1 MASLHMRQPATAR
14 ADTLGGLCRSKGAL
28 HARGE
33 LAAGQTFDPSDPFPE
48 GFVVGR
54 AWEPEC

>member
-1 MASLHMRQPATAR
+1 MRQPATAR